1 MKRRKESTLNKRRYD
16 SDLAKEIIAEKAIEL
31 FSLKG
36 YTRTSIDNI
45 AKASGYSKGHIYYHY
60 KNKEEL
66 FVYLAKDSMRNW
78 HDKWEI
84 AEKQYTNSTGKLY
97 GMAKFVLYNY
107 KTPLLRAGQELAS
120 DPSTSPSTVK
130 QLYGLADIPLKA
142 HHKILDEGIKSGE
155 FYIENVEDSTLL
167 LGSWLGGLC
176 QFIHSIETE
185 KLEVLFDEAITI
197 FLLSISK
204 KHV

>member
-16 SDLAKEIIAEKAIEL
+16 SDLAKEIIAEKATEL

-84 AEKQYTNSTGKLY
+84 AEKQYTNATGKLY
-97 GMAKFVLYNY
+97 GIAKFVLYNY
-107 KTPLLRAGQELAS
+107 TTPLLRAGQELAS
-120 DPSTSPSTVK
+120 DPSANPSTIQ
-130 QLYGLADIPLKA
+130 QLYGLAVIPLKTYQ
-142 HHKILDEGIKSGE
+142 KILDEGIQSGE
-155 FYIENVEDSTLL
+155 FYIENVEDSSLL

-176 QFIHSIETE
+176 QFIHSFETE
-185 KLEVLFDEAITI
+185 KLEVLFNEAITI
-197 FLLSISK
+197 FLLSISN
-204 KHV
+204 KHA

>member
-1 MKRRKESTLNKRRYD
+1 MNKRRYD
-16 SDLAKEIIAEKAIEL
+16 SDLAKEIIGEKAIEL

-66 FVYLAKDSMRNW
+66 FVYLAKDSMKNW
-78 HDKWEI
+78 HDKWKM
-84 AEKQYTNSTGKLY
+84 AEKKYTNATEKLY

-120 DPSTSPSTVK
+120 DPSTNPSTVQ
-130 QLYGLADIPLKA
+130 QLYGLAVVPLKA
-142 HHKILDEGIKSGE
+142 YQQILDEGIKSGE
-155 FYIENVEDSTLL
+155 FYMKNVEGSCLL

-176 QFIHSIETE
+176 QFIHSIEIE
-185 KLEVLFDEAITI
+185 KLEVLFEEAIKI
-197 FLLSISK
+197 FLLSISNK
-204 KHV
+204 YM

>member
-1 MKRRKESTLNKRRYD
+1 LNKRRYD
-16 SDLAKEIIAEKAIEL
+16 SDLAKEIIAKKAIEL

-66 FVYLAKDSMRNW
+66 FVYLAKDSMKNW
-78 HDKWEI
+78 YDKWGI
-84 AEKQYTNSTGKLY
+84 AEKRYTNATGKLY
-97 GMAKFVLYNY
+97 GIAKFVLYNY

-120 DPSTSPSTVK
+120 DPSTNPSTVQ
-130 QLYGLADIPLKA
+130 QLYGLAVVPLNA
-142 HHKILDEGIKSGE
+142 YQKILIEGIQSDE
-155 FYIENVEDSTLL
+155 FYIKNVENSSLL

-185 KLEVLFDEAITI
+185 KLEALFDEAITI
-197 FLLSISK
+197 FLLSISN